1 MRTYPHLTICE
12 YCDRVY
18 SRRILKSGE
27 IARCYVCDA
36 VLYRSERLDL
46 MQWLALVIATLFVFL
61 MANFFPVIRISFQG
75 LQNEIT
81 LWQSVAVF
89 MRTDVA
95 LIAVPILL
103 VVIVI
108 PAIQISLLLWLL
120 AFSVLN
126 RQAPFWRMLIKL
138 LIALKPWSMIDV
150 CMLGI
155 LVAVV
160 KLSGYLDVAAG
171 MGLWATAVLT
181 WMMTLITNKSFEPIW
196 LLQQRLYQKTSE
208 L

>member
-1 MRTYPHLTICE
+1 
-12 YCDRVY
+12 
-18 SRRILKSGE
+18 
-27 IARCYVCDA
+27 
-36 VLYRSERLDL
+36 